1 MSQRLVI
8 IDGKSVFY
16 RGYHAMSSLTTS
28 KGVPSGGIYGFTL
41 LALNIIK
48 NLAPDYVCVAWDKS
62 QTNIRS
68 RRKLYPEYK
77 AKRQTPSSDF
87 YDQIPIL
94 FELLEAF
101 SWPLY
106 EFDDY
111 EADDIMATLAVQA
124 RQEPDLET
132 ILVSSDLDLLQ
143 ALGERTKIYV
153 LKKGLKNVF
162 EFDEAEFENKYGLKV
177 KQFRDLKALMG
188 DSSDNVPGVLSI
200 GQKKATQLL
209 TEYHDLENIYQHL
222 DDIPEKIAQ
231 ALRQDKEMAFLSR
244 QLVTLM
250 LDAPLKLDLKS
261 MEVAN
266 LDALKLQKK
275 LRELEFYSLLKQI
288 PQSMQT
294 SDHDKML
301 PQGNLDLKI
310 PALVLHDSLAGLAD
324 LNWEKPLFLHAYCQQ
339 RFGRGLNY
347 LLASDDGKT
356 AHLYQA
362 GDKPFKLN
370 VQKAVIY
377 GYDTKQLIQVLT
389 DLGVRQ
395 VEVEHDVKVAAF
407 LLNSLRRLQS
417 LTSLADDQLGY
428 ASELDELDPSEFAT
442 KAPEIA
448 AVIFELRRL
457 QLQSLKK
464 LPKLKQLSQ
473 EIEWPFIPVLAKLER
488 VGMTLD
494 LKALKSLKSSFQKQ
508 LDELQQTIYGL
519 AGENFNLASPS
530 QLAQV
535 LYGKLQISTEGI
547 RKLKQGYS
555 TDAESLVKLQ
565 RHYPIVNYILQ
576 WRELAKLQSTYVE
589 GLLDHVEKDGRV
601 YSEMRLTA
609 TATGRLSSANPN
621 LQNIP
626 IKTPLGA
633 QVRQAFMAPPQY
645 KLISADYSQFELRL
659 VAVLAADSA
668 LIKAFNEG
676 LDVHCL
682 TAASVF
688 EVAID
693 QVSKQQRYLAKTIN
707 FGVLYGQGPH
717 SLANLTGMS
726 YVQAKDFIEKYF
738 AKRPKLRRYLDKI
751 RARSEKQGYIET
763 LFGRRRLLPDIKSR
777 NFQLREG
784 SYRQAINMPV
794 QGTEAD
800 LMKMAMVALERRL
813 PPACRQ
819 VMQVHDSILVEAPQ
833 EQAEAI
839 GELMKEVME
848 NIYPQLGINLKVEV
862 AIDDRWP
869 LG

>member
-1 MSQRLVI
+1 
-8 IDGKSVFY
+8 
-16 RGYHAMSSLTTS
+16 MSSLTTS

-48 NLAPDYVCVAWDKS
+48 KLAPDYVCVAWDKS

-77 AKRQTPSSDF
+77 AKRQKAPPEF

-101 SWPLY
+101 NWPLY

-124 RQEPDLET
+124 RQESDLET
-132 ILVSSDLDLLQ
+132 LLVSSDLDLLQ
-143 ALGERTKIYV
+143 ALGENTKIYV
-153 LKKGLKNVF
+153 LKKGLKNIF
-162 EFDEAEFENKYGLKV
+162 EFDVAEFENRYGLKV
-177 KQFRDLKALMG
+177 EQFRDLKALMG

-209 TEYHDLENIYQHL
+209 IEYHDLENIYQHL

-250 LDAPLKLDLKS
+250 IDAPLKLDLKS

-275 LRELEFYSLLKQI
+275 LRELEFYSLLNQI

-294 SDHDKML
+294 SDHDKMI
-301 PQGNLDLKI
+301 PQGNLDLKT
-310 PALVLHDSLAGLAD
+310 PELVSHDSLADLTK
-324 LNWEKPLFLHAYCQQ
+324 LNWGKPVFLHAYCQQ

-362 GDKPFKLN
+362 GDKLPQTNIKRAL
-370 VQKAVIY
+370 IY
-377 GYDTKQLIQVLT
+377 GYDTKQLVQVLT
-389 DLGVRQ
+389 DLGVGQ

-417 LTSLADDQLGY
+417 LTSLADNQLGY
-428 ASELDELDPSEFAT
+428 ASELDALDPSEFAT
-442 KAPEIA
+442 KAAEIA

-464 LPKLKQLSQ
+464 LPKLKRLSQ

-488 VGMTLD
+488 VGMTLNP
-494 LKALKSLKSSFQKQ
+494 KALKSLKSSFQKQ
-508 LDELQQTIYGL
+508 LDELQQTIYDL
-519 AGENFNLASPS
+519 AGANFNLASPS
-530 QLAQV
+530 QLSTM
-535 LYGKLQISTEGI
+535 LYGKLKISTQGI
-547 RKLKQGYS
+547 KRLKQGYS
-555 TDAESLVKLQ
+555 TDAESLAKLQ
-565 RHYPIVNYILQ
+565 EHYPIVNYILQ

-589 GLLDHVEKDGRV
+589 GLLDHIEADNRV

-626 IKTPLGA
+626 IKTALGT
-633 QVRQAFMAPPQY
+633 QVRRAFIAPPKH
-645 KLISADYSQFELRL
+645 KLVSADYSQFELRL
-659 VAVLAADSA
+659 AAVLSGDSD
-668 LIKAFNEG
+668 LLQAFNEG
-676 LDVHCL
+676 QDIHTL
-682 TAASVF
+682 TAATVF
-688 EVAID
+688 EIEPAKVT
-693 QVSKQQRYLAKTIN
+693 KQQRYMAKTIN
-707 FGVLYGQGPH
+707 FGTLYGQGPH

-726 YVQAKDFIEKYF
+726 YVQAKDFIDKYF
-738 AKRPKLRRYLDKI
+738 SKRPKLRRYLDQIK
-751 RARSEKQGYIET
+751 RQSEKLGYAET
-763 LFGRRRLLPDIKSR
+763 FFGRRRLLPDIKSH
-777 NFQLREG
+777 NFQVREA
-784 SYRQAINMPV
+784 SFRQAINMPI

-800 LMKMAMVALERRL
+800 LMKMAMIELDKHLE
-813 PPACRQ
+813 PDCRQ
-819 VMQVHDSILVEAPQ
+819 IMQVHDSILVECPNAKAQ
-833 EQAEAI
+833 RVGA
-839 GELMKEVME
+839 LMKKVME
-848 NIYPQLGINLKVEV
+848 NVYPELGVSLKVEI
-862 AIDDRWP
+862 AIDDCWP
-869 LG
+869 LT

>member
-1 MSQRLVI
+1 MSRRLII

-48 NLAPDYVCVAWDKS
+48 KLAPDYVCVAWDKS

-77 AKRQTPSSDF
+77 AKRKTAPPEF

-101 SWPLY
+101 NWPLY

-124 RQEPDLET
+124 RQESDLET
-132 ILVSSDLDLLQ
+132 LLVSSDLDLLQ
-143 ALGERTKIYV
+143 ALGENTKIYV

-177 KQFRDLKALMG
+177 EQFRDLKALMG

-209 TEYHDLENIYQHL
+209 IEYHDLENIYQHL

-250 LDAPLKLDLKS
+250 TDAPLQLDLKS

-294 SDHDKML
+294 SDHDKMI

-310 PALVLHDSLAGLAD
+310 PELVAHDSLADLAE
-324 LNWEKPLFLHAYCQQ
+324 LNWKKPVFLHAYCQQ

-347 LLASDDGKT
+347 LLASDDGKI

-362 GDKPFKLN
+362 GDKLEQINIKRAL
-370 VQKAVIY
+370 IY
-377 GYDTKQLIQVLT
+377 GYDTKQLVQVLT
-389 DLGVRQ
+389 DLSVGQ

-428 ASELDELDPSEFAT
+428 ASELDELDPSGFAT
-442 KAPEIA
+442 KAAEIA

-464 LPKLKQLSQ
+464 LPKLKRLSL

-488 VGMTLD
+488 VGMTLNP
-494 LKALKSLKSSFQKQ
+494 KALKSLKSSFQKQ
-508 LDELQQTIYGL
+508 LDELQQTIYDL
-519 AGENFNLASPS
+519 AGEDFNLASPS
-530 QLAQV
+530 QLSQV
-535 LYGKLQISTEGI
+535 LYGKLKISTQGI
-547 RKLKQGYS
+547 KRLRQGYS
-555 TDAESLVKLQ
+555 TDAESLAKLQ
-565 RHYPIVNYILQ
+565 EHYPIVNYILQ

-589 GLLDHVEKDGRV
+589 GLLDHIEADNRV

-609 TATGRLSSANPN
+609 AATGRLSSANPN

-626 IKTPLGA
+626 IKTALGI
-633 QVRQAFMAPPQY
+633 QVRRAFVAPPKH
-645 KLISADYSQFELRL
+645 KLVSADYSQFELRL
-659 VAVLAADSA
+659 AAVLSGDSH
-668 LIKAFNEG
+668 LLKAFSQ
-676 LDVHCL
+676 DQDIHTL
-682 TAASVF
+682 TAATVF
-688 EVAID
+688 EIEPAKVT
-693 QVSKQQRYLAKTIN
+693 KQQRYMAKTIN
-707 FGVLYGQGPH
+707 FGTLYGQGPH
-717 SLANLTGMS
+717 SLANQTGMS
-726 YVQAKDFIEKYF
+726 YVQAKDFIDKYF
-738 AKRPKLRRYLDKI
+738 SKRPKLRRYLDQIKSQ
-751 RARSEKQGYIET
+751 SEKLGYAET
-763 LFGRRRLLPDIKSR
+763 FFGRRRLLPDVKSH
-777 NFQLREG
+777 NFQVREA
-784 SYRQAINMPV
+784 SFRQAINMPI

-800 LMKMAMVALERRL
+800 LMKMAMIELDKHLE
-813 PPACRQ
+813 PDCRQ
-819 VMQVHDSILVEAPQ
+819 IMQVHDSILVECPDAKAQ
-833 EQAEAI
+833 RVGA
-839 GELMKEVME
+839 LMKKVME
-848 NIYPQLGINLKVEV
+848 NVYPELGVSLKVEI
-862 AIDDRWP
+862 AIDDCWP
-869 LG
+869 LT